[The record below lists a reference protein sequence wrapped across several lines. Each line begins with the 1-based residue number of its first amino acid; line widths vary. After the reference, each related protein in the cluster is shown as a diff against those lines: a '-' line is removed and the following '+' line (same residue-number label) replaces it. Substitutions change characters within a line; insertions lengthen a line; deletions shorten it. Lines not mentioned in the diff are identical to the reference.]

1 MLDAVSN
8 SGIADMISVSSN
20 TSLELLQT
28 LSEMMTAVLSKRET
42 TFNNFMIGDVVL
54 GKINFNI

>member
-1 MLDAVSN
+1 MLNVVSN
-8 SGIADMISVSSN
+8 AGIADMTSVSSN

-28 LSEMMTAVLSKRET
+28 LSEMMTAILSKRET
-42 TFNNFMIGDVVL
+42 TFDTFLIGDVVP